1 MDWQNMTLAGYGIAA
16 VIIIILI
23 SMFFEALV
31 NWERTIGYL
40 ICAAATVW
48 GVIAYLNHHYVQ
60 LFFAILLGIPGLILV
75 VEYSNDK

>member
-48 GVIAYLNHHYVQ
+48 
-60 LFFAILLGIPGLILV
+60 
-75 VEYSNDK
+75 